1 MTKLQTNFSFQSF
14 QPDNE
19 DSKRQFIYQLQT
31 LFTNVSNATNATID
45 DMSYW
50 SRERATGETW
60 IDGTQIYTKTVTGT
74 ITGNTTSVAHGLTNI
89 QRFVEIVGTL
99 TTGEPISGT
108 ANATVPIPLGSTS
121 DPLNIYVQ
129 ADATNVTVQLTG
141 ATWLGLTFYV
151 TLKYTKVKNA

>member
-14 QPDNE
+14 QLDTD
-19 DSKRQFIYQLQT
+19 DSKRQFVYQLQT

-60 IDGTQIYTKTVTGT
+60 IDGSQIYTKTISGV
-74 ITGNTTSVAHGLTNI
+74 ITGNTTAVAHGITGI
-89 QRFVEIVGTL
+89 QSFVELVGTL
-99 TTGEPISGT
+99 TSGSPISGT
-108 ANATVPIPLGSTS
+108 ANFTLPIPNASTS
-121 DPLNIYVQ
+121 DPLNIYLQ
-129 ADATNVTVQLTG
+129 ADATNVTVELNA
-141 ATWLGLTFYV
+141 ATYPSFSFYV